1 MQTTRLGPLN
11 LQMLAA
17 ELTTELL
24 TAASPNS
31 LNKSGDF

>member
-1 MQTTRLGPLN
+1 MQTTRVGSIN

-17 ELTTELL
+17 ELTTEPVSTVL
-24 TAASPNS
+24 PNS

>member
-1 MQTTRLGPLN
+1 MQPTRLGSVN

-17 ELTTELL
+17 ELTAELV
-24 TAASPNS
+24 TAASPKS